1 MHKIVSKKLK
11 LIKKNQGNIFPI
23 LKSSSNHFQGFGEV
37 YISSIDYNVVRAW
50 KRNKFSS
57 QYFVVPVGSVKFVF
71 LTDEKKKIF
80 EEIIIGENN
89 YSFINIP
96 PNVWY
101 GFANLSDNTSFI
113 VNVLDKPY
121 DPDESESLK
130 PEDFPFAEY
139 SW

>member
-1 MHKIVSKKLK
+1 M
-11 LIKKNQGNIFPI
+11 
-23 LKSSSNHFQGFGEV
+23 KSSSNHFQGFGEV
-37 YISSIDYNVVRAW
+37 YISSIDYTLW
-50 KRNKFSS
+50 STENKFSS

-80 EEIIIGENN
+80 EEITVGENN

-101 GFANLSDNTSFI
+101 GFANLSDNTFI

-121 DPDESESLK
+121 DPDESE
-130 PEDFPFAEY
+130 Y
-139 SW
+139 